1 MSWETM
7 KLSECCVSIAD
18 GDHLPPPKA
27 DNGVPFVTISNINS
41 SNQLD
46 FENTMY
52 VPQEYYDKLDTK
64 RKAQIGDVL
73 YSVVGS
79 FGIPVYIKESQP
91 FVFQRHIAILRPN
104 ESILPRFLYYT
115 MLSSAFYAKA
125 DAAAIGAAQRT
136 VSLTALR
143 NMEIDVPSL
152 EEQRRI
158 VNILSAY
165 DDLIENNQKQIKL
178 LEEAAQRL
186 YKEWFVDLRFPGY
199 EDVTVVD
206 GVPEGW
212 KKVSI
217 EDVCDTIGG
226 GTPSTKNDDY
236 YRDGHIKWVTPTD
249 ITRKNSLIL
258 LDTEKRITEEGLRN
272 SSAKMLPPYT
282 ILMTSRAS
290 VGFFGL
296 CEYEVC
302 TNQGFISCVPYKENL
317 RFFLLYNLM
326 ERVDEIR
333 SKAGGSTFLEI
344 SKKNFR
350 ELGVI
355 LPPNDILD
363 LFSKIVTPIVSQIEI
378 HTKSIKGLQEARDR
392 LLPKLMSGE
401 MEVIG

>member
-165 DDLIENNQKQIKL
+165 DDIIENNQKQIKL

-212 KKVSI
+212 KKYCFSEI
-217 EDVCDTIGG
+217 AEIMSG
-226 GTPSTKNDDY
+226 GTPRTDNASY
-236 YRDGHIKWVTPTD
+236 YNGTIPFYTPKDSDSSFFAFDTITHI
-249 ITRKNSLIL
+249 S
-258 LDTEKRITEEGLRN
+258 EEGLKNCHSKYFPVGTVIITARGTVG
-272 SSAKMLPPYT
+272 KTT
-282 ILMTSRAS
+282 ILAVPMAMNQSCYALKCDELNS
-290 VGFFGL
+290 PYYLFFAL
-296 CEYEVC
+296 NQEVDKLKTMANGGVFDTIIVKTFDSITLTVPEENIISAFNVLVEPIMEQIKAKTKLI
-302 TNQGFISCVPYKENL
+302 TNLK
-317 RFFLLYNLM
+317 
-326 ERVDEIR
+326 
-333 SKAGGSTFLEI
+333 
-344 SKKNFR
+344 
-350 ELGVI
+350 
-355 LPPNDILD
+355 
-363 LFSKIVTPIVSQIEI
+363 
-378 HTKSIKGLQEARDR
+378 EARDR

-401 MEVIG
+401 MEV

>member
-27 DNGVPFVTISNINS
+27 DNGVPFITISNINS

-152 EEQRRI
+152 EEQCRI

-199 EDVTVVD
+199 EDVKVVD

-212 KKVSI
+212 KKHRLITLSSVLKRGISPAYSDDGKYTVISQKCIRQSI
-217 EDVCDTIGG
+217 MDINESRKQTKCYHIDLNLCDSDTVICSTGA
-226 GTPSTKNDDY
+226 GTLGRVGQVFGEYPNTTFDSHVTLVRPEIFPNYVYQAIKAQQDYLMGMGRGSTNQQELYRGVIENMMILLPSTAVLEQAERMFSSIHNKVSYINKQI
-236 YRDGHIKWVTPTD
+236 RL
-249 ITRKNSLIL
+249 LI
-258 LDTEKRITEEGLRN
+258 
-272 SSAKMLPPYT
+272 
-282 ILMTSRAS
+282 
-290 VGFFGL
+290 
-296 CEYEVC
+296 
-302 TNQGFISCVPYKENL
+302 
-317 RFFLLYNLM
+317 
-326 ERVDEIR
+326 
-333 SKAGGSTFLEI
+333 
-344 SKKNFR
+344 
-350 ELGVI
+350 
-355 LPPNDILD
+355 
-363 LFSKIVTPIVSQIEI
+363 
-378 HTKSIKGLQEARDR
+378 EARDR

-401 MEVIG
+401 MEV